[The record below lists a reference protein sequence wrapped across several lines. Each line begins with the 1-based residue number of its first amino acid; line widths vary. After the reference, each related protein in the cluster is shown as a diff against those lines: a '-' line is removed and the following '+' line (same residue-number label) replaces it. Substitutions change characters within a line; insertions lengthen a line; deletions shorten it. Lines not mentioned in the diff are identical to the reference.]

1 MTSDMLD
8 IDGQCSCLAV
18 RQASRYLTAIYDAAL
33 APVEIRITQFSILYK
48 LAKSGPLSIGE
59 LATLMAMDR
68 TTLSTNLKPME
79 RDGLLDI
86 VPGVDRRMKQ
96 ARITSAGLRRF
107 RKALPL
113 WEGVQE
119 KFEGQYG
126 SRKAADLRVALRA
139 VLSTGFEPW
148 AEGAVASA

>member
-1 MTSDMLD
+1 MKTDMLD
-8 IDGQCSCLAV
+8 IDGECSCLAV

-86 VPGVDRRMKQ
+86 VPGLDRRMKQ
-96 ARITSAGLRRF
+96 ARITSAGLRKF

-113 WEGVQE
+113 WKGVQAE
-119 KFEGQYG
+119 FEGQYG

-139 VLSTGFEPW
+139 VLGTGFEPW
-148 AEGAVASA
+148 AEGAAASA

>member
-1 MTSDMLD
+1 MTTDLFD
-8 IDGQCSCLAV
+8 IDGACSCLAV

-33 APVEIRITQFSILYK
+33 APAEIRITQFSILYK

-59 LATLMAMDR
+59 LAAMMAMDR

-96 ARITSAGLRRF
+96 ARVTGAGLKKY

-113 WEGVQE
+113 WEGVQS

-126 SRKAADLRVALRA
+126 SRKAADLRAALRA
-139 VLSTGFEPW
+139 VLKSGFEPW